1 VRLYRAPDSLISLS
15 ETKGGEGVS
24 NANEEEKKK
33 KSVGN
38 ETAQSADNKL
48 KSHSLSRVP

>member
-33 KSVGN
+33 SVGN